1 MLTNILSATGKIALA
16 GLLISTNLF
25 ANPTN
30 PTKPSSF
37 DASVFVTKA
46 NKIRLAIE
54 KKNTD
59 PVSVTLRQGDQ
70 RNTVVFNQQMGRKQ
84 TKLALQLDV
93 ETLDDGL
100 YELEIKSKTGSI
112 VKQLTLATPSVQAV
126 SNRTITMP

>member
-1 MLTNILSATGKIALA
+1 MLTNLLSATGKTVLA
-16 GLLISTNLF
+16 SFLISANLF

-37 DASVFVTKA
+37 DASVFVTKS
-46 NKIRLAIE
+46 NKIRLAVE

-59 PVSVTLRQGDQ
+59 PVSVTLRQANQ
-70 RNTVVFNQQMGRKQ
+70 RNAVIFNQQMGRKQ
-84 TKLALQLDV
+84 TKMALQLDV

-112 VKQLTLATPSVQAV
+112 VKQVTLATPSVQAA

>member
-1 MLTNILSATGKIALA
+1 MLTNLLSTTGKMVLA
-16 GLLISTNLF
+16 GLLISSNLL

-46 NKIRLAIE
+46 NKIRLAVE

-59 PVSVTLRQGDQ
+59 PVSVTLRHVDQ
-70 RNTVVFNQQMGRKQ
+70 KNTVLFNQQMGRKQ
-84 TKLALQLDV
+84 TKMALQLDV
-93 ETLDDGL
+93 DTLDDGV
-100 YELEIKSKTGSI
+100 YELEIRSSTGSI
-112 VKQLTLATPSVQAV
+112 VKQVTLATPSVQAT